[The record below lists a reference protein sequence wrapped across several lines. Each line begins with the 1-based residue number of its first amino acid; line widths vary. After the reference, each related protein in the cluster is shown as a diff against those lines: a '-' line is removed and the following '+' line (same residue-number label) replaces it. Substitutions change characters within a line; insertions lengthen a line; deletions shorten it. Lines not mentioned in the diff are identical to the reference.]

1 MSNNKE
7 IVKIYV
13 DNCILSK
20 LVWYTIEKEH
30 LEALEKICENDCID
44 FVTSPII
51 LEEFNKTPQAHI
63 RVALKVFYKLI
74 NKIPNVNFIKF
85 KGGFSVPFSFPVNF
99 GIVEKDELYRK
110 LENIFKKTDIKHIY
124 NAVKDNCDYFLT
136 LDYETILDIIKKDSV
151 SIVLKEI
158 CPDMQF
164 VDPKTL
170 LEKI

>member
-7 IVKIYV
+7 SIKVYV
-13 DNCILSK
+13 DTCILSK
-20 LVWYTIEKEH
+20 LVWHATEEEQQK
-30 LEALEKICENDCID
+30 ALDKICDYDYIK
-44 FVTSPII
+44 FVTSPIT

-63 RVALKVFYKLI
+63 RVALRVYYKLI
-74 NKIPNVNFIKF
+74 NEIPNVNFIKF
-85 KGGFSVPFSFPVNF
+85 KGGWSFPWSFPKSYGTAV
-99 GIVEKDELYRK
+99 KDELYKK
-110 LENIFKKTDIKHIY
+110 LEIIFIKKDIKHIY

-136 LDYETILDIIKKDSV
+136 LDYKTILDKIKKDSV